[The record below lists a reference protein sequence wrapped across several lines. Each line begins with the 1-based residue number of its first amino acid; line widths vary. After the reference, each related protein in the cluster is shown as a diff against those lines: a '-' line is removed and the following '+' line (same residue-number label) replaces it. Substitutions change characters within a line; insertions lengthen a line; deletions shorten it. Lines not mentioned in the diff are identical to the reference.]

1 MTGLNYI
8 TNDEGVRTALFIDL
22 ERLRKAK
29 ISDTKYRQFLE
40 DLEDMIAVELSRNE
54 KSRPYDEFI
63 SEVLEK

>member
-40 DLEDMIAVELSRNE
+40 EITSSCYAIPFNNQTEGG
-54 KSRPYDEFI
+54 KGY
-63 SEVLEK
+63 